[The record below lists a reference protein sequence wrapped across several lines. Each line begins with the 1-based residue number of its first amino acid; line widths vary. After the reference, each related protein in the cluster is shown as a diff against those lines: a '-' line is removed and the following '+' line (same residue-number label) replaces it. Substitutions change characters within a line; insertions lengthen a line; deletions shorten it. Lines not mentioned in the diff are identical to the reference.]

1 MLINDENSI
10 KKHIR
15 QGDFASL
22 YFVYGDE
29 SYLSSFYANNLASA
43 ITDTSGMSFNY
54 YYFDS
59 ETVSFQAVYEACES
73 LPMMS
78 DRVCVFIKDFPFL
91 KITAD
96 ELKQYTEYLPSIP
109 SSTTLIFLMA
119 TTEVDEKQ
127 NSKWKTVLDAMNRN
141 GVIFCLSKRSD
152 SQVAE
157 LLVRSAGKRNTTISR
172 ETAEYFISV
181 VGNEMTV
188 LLNEF
193 DKLCAFS
200 GGNEITREMIDSIAV
215 KSVEASVFDL
225 TTAINNG
232 KADRAFEI
240 LSELLKNKTE
250 PTVIIGT
257 IAFGY
262 VDIYRAKTAAENRAN
277 TRDVVAAFPSYKGK
291 TFRLDKAA
299 NSARN
304 LSMEQVKDLISAVSE
319 ADIKIKSFS
328 MNNTVILEEL
338 IAKLVHIAGGKR

>member
-29 SYLSSFYANNLASA
+29 SYLSSFYANQLASS
-43 ITDTSGMSFNY
+43 ITDTSVMSFNY

-59 ETVSFQAVYEACES
+59 ETVTFDSVYEACES

-78 DRVCVFIKDFPFL
+78 DRVCVFIKDFPFF
-91 KITAD
+91 KTTAD

-109 SSTTLIFLMA
+109 STTTLIFLMA

-127 NSKWKTVLDAMNRN
+127 NSKWKTVLDSMNRN

-152 SQVAE
+152 SQVAD
-157 LLVRSAGKRNTTISR
+157 LLVRSAGKRNTSISK
-172 ETAEYFISV
+172 ETADYFISV

-200 GGNEITREMIDSIAV
+200 GGNEITREMVDEISIR
-215 KSVEASVFDL
+215 SVEASVFDL

-240 LSELLKNKTE
+240 LSELIKNKTE
-250 PTVIIGT
+250 PTMIIGT

-262 VDIYRAKTAAENRAN
+262 VDTYRAKTAAANRAN
-277 TRDVVAAFPSYKGK
+277 TRDVVSAFPSYKGK

-299 NSARN
+299 SSARN
-304 LSMEQVKDLISAVSE
+304 LSMEQVKELIAAVSE

-338 IAKLVHIAGGKR
+338 IAKLIHIAGGKR

>member
-29 SYLSSFYANNLASA
+29 SYLSSFYANNLASS

>member
-29 SYLSSFYANNLASA
+29 SYLSSFYANQLASS

-59 ETVSFQAVYEACES
+59 ETVTFDAVYEACES

-78 DRVCVFIKDFPFL
+78 DRLCVFIKDFPFL

-96 ELKQYTEYLPSIP
+96 EMKQYTEYLPCVP
-109 SSTTLIFLMA
+109 PTTTLIFLMA

-141 GVIFCLSKRSD
+141 GVIFCLSKRTD

-157 LLVRSAGKRNTTISR
+157 LLVRSAGKRNTSITK
-172 ETAEYFISV
+172 ETADYFISV

-193 DKLCAFS
+193 DKLCAYS
-200 GGNEITREMIDSIAV
+200 GGNEITREMIDSIAIR
-215 KSVEASVFDL
+215 SVEASVFDL

-240 LSELLKNKTE
+240 LSELIKNKTE
-250 PTVIIGT
+250 PTMIIGT

-262 VDIYRAKTAAENRAN
+262 VDIYRAKTAAANRAN
-277 TRDVVAAFPSYKGK
+277 TRDVVSAFPSYKGK

-304 LSMEQVKDLISAVSE
+304 LTMEQVKDLIAAVAE

-328 MNNTVILEEL
+328 MNNNVILEEL
-338 IAKLVHIAGGKR
+338 IAKLIHIAGGRR

>member
-29 SYLSSFYANNLASA
+29 SYLSSFYANQLASS

-59 ETVSFQAVYEACES
+59 ETVTFDAVYEACES

-78 DRVCVFIKDFPFL
+78 DRLCVFIKDFPFL

-96 ELKQYTEYLPSIP
+96 EMKQYTEYLPCVP
-109 SSTTLIFLMA
+109 PTTTLIFLMA

-127 NSKWKTVLDAMNRN
+127 NSKWKTVLDTMNRN

-152 SQVAE
+152 SQVVE
-157 LLVRSAGKRNTTISR
+157 LLVRSAGKRNTSISK
-172 ETAEYFISV
+172 ETADYFISV

-193 DKLCAFS
+193 DKLCAYS
-200 GGNEITREMIDSIAV
+200 GGNEITREMIDSIAIR
-215 KSVEASVFDL
+215 SVEASVFDL

-240 LSELLKNKTE
+240 LSELIKNKTE
-250 PTVIIGT
+250 PTMIIGT

-262 VDIYRAKTAAENRAN
+262 VDIYRAKTAAANRAN
-277 TRDVVAAFPSYKGK
+277 TRDVVSAFPSYKGK

-304 LSMEQVKDLISAVSE
+304 LTMEQVKDLIAAVAE

-328 MNNTVILEEL
+328 MNNNVILEEL
-338 IAKLVHIAGGKR
+338 IAKLIHIAGGRR

>member
-29 SYLSSFYANNLASA
+29 SYLSSFYANNLASS

-200 GGNEITREMIDSIAV
+200 GGNEITREMIDSISV

-262 VDIYRAKTAAENRAN
+262 VDIYRAKTAAGNRAN

-304 LSMEQVKDLISAVSE
+304 LSMDQVKDLISAVSE

>member
-1 MLINDENSI
+1 MQLNDENSI

-29 SYLSSFYANNLASA
+29 SYLSSFYANQLASS

-59 ETVSFQAVYEACES
+59 ETVTFDAVYEACES

-78 DRVCVFIKDFPFL
+78 DRLCVFIKDFPFL

-96 ELKQYTEYLPSIP
+96 EMKQYTEYLACVPP
-109 SSTTLIFLMA
+109 TTTLIFLMA

-141 GVIFCLSKRSD
+141 GVIFCLSKRTD

-157 LLVRSAGKRNTTISR
+157 LLVRSAGKRNTTISK
-172 ETAEYFISV
+172 ETADYFISV

-193 DKLCAFS
+193 DKLCAYS
-200 GGNEITREMIDSIAV
+200 GGNEITREMIDSIAIR
-215 KSVEASVFDL
+215 SVEASVFDL

-240 LSELLKNKTE
+240 LSELIKNKTE
-250 PTVIIGT
+250 PTMIIGT

-262 VDIYRAKTAAENRAN
+262 VDIYRAKTAAANRAN
-277 TRDVVAAFPSYKGK
+277 TRDVVSAFPSYKGK

-304 LSMEQVKDLISAVSE
+304 LTMEQVKDLISAVAE

-328 MNNTVILEEL
+328 MNNNVILEEL
-338 IAKLVHIAGGKR
+338 IAKLIHIAGGRR

>member
-15 QGDFASL
+15 QGDLASL
-22 YFVYGDE
+22 YFIYGDE
-29 SYLSSFYANNLASA
+29 SYLSSFYANNLASS

-59 ETVSFQAVYEACES
+59 ETVNFQAVYEACES
-73 LPMMS
+73 IPMMS

-91 KITAD
+91 KLTAD
-96 ELKQYTEYLPSIP
+96 EMKQYTEYLPSVP
-109 SSTTLIFLMA
+109 TSTTLIFLMA

-127 NSKWKTVLDAMNRN
+127 NSKWKTVLDTMNRN

-152 SQVAE
+152 NQVAE

-193 DKLCAFS
+193 DKVCAYS

-240 LSELLKNKTE
+240 LSELIKNKTE
-250 PTVIIGT
+250 PTMIIGT

-277 TRDVVAAFPSYKGK
+277 TRDVIAAFPSYKGK

-304 LSMEQVKDLISAVSE
+304 LSTAQVKELIAAVSD